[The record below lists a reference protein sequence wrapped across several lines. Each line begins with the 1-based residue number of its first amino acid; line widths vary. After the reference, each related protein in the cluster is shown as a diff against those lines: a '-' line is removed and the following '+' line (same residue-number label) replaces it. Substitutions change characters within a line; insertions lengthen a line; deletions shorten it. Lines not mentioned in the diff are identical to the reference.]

1 MDRKELRGSLCLLL
15 TAVIWGAAFVAQSVS
30 MDYVGPFTFQCVR
43 SLLASLVLLPVALL
57 LRARRRRRGEEPAGD
72 GKGRGTLWKAGL
84 ICGLIMT
91 VATNLQQVGM
101 QYTTPGKAGFIT
113 ALYIVLVPLLG
124 LFRGRR
130 PSLRL
135 WLCVAL
141 ALVGLWLLSM
151 TGGFALST
159 GDLLVLLCAVAF
171 SFHILAVD
179 RFAPLVDG
187 VALSCIQFLVTGVLS
202 GVLMLLF
209 ESPRL
214 PAIGQAAV
222 PILYAGIMSCGVAYT
237 LQIIGQKYARPTV
250 ASLLMSLESVF
261 ALLTGMVILNQ
272 IPTPREAVGCAVML
286 AAIVLAQLP
295 EKAGHRAQ

>member
-57 LRARRRRRGEEPAGD
+57 LRARRRRRGEEPAGGD
-72 GKGRGTLWKAGL
+72 RRRAPWKAGL
-84 ICGLIMT
+84 SRGLIMT

-141 ALVGLWLLSM
+141 ALAGLWLLSM

-171 SFHILAVD
+171 SFPILAVED
-179 RFAPLVDG
+179 
-187 VALSCIQFLVTGVLS
+187 S
-202 GVLMLLF
+202 
-209 ESPRL
+209 
-214 PAIGQAAV
+214 
-222 PILYAGIMSCGVAYT
+222 
-237 LQIIGQKYARPTV
+237 
-250 ASLLMSLESVF
+250 
-261 ALLTGMVILNQ
+261 
-272 IPTPREAVGCAVML
+272 
-286 AAIVLAQLP
+286 
-295 EKAGHRAQ
+295 

>member
-1 MDRKELRGSLCLLL
+1 MNGKELRGSLCLVL
-15 TAVIWGAAFVAQSVS
+15 TALIWGAAFVAQSVS
-30 MDYVGPFTFQCVR
+30 MDFVGPFTFQCTR
-43 SLLASLVLLPVALL
+43 SLLAALVLLPLSL
-57 LRARRRRRGEEPAGD
+57 FRASRRRKRGEAAPGSRAQ
-72 GKGRGTLWKAGL
+72 LWKAGL
-84 ICGLIMT
+84 VCGLIMT
-91 VATNLQQVGM
+91 VAANLQQAGI

-113 ALYIVLVPLLG
+113 ALYIVIVPLLG

-130 PSLRL
+130 VSLRL
-135 WLCVAL
+135 WLCVLLAL
-141 ALVGLWLLSM
+141 AGLWLLSM
-151 TGGFALST
+151 TGGFALSV

-179 RFAPLVDG
+179 HFAPQVDG
-187 VALSCIQFLVTGVLS
+187 VALSGIQFLVTGILS
-202 GVLMLLF
+202 GLLTLAF
-209 ESPRL
+209 ETPSL
-214 PAIGQAAV
+214 PALGDAAI
-222 PILYAGIMSCGVAYT
+222 PILYAGVMSCGVAYT
-237 LQIIGQKYARPTV
+237 LQIVGQKTVRPTL